1 MYGICIPYT
10 NICTHFPAILTLMC
24 TGRERERDFEF
35 AVLLCLRYVRYR
47 ILAML
52 FFRASQ
58 KRCTIFFMREMDI
71 QLRTLLDSII
81 LFITWM
87 FLIVVN
93 PILLFVEPL
102 DRVSRK
108 VYLSVKYDGK
118 GGRNV
123 VDLKDIF

>member
-1 MYGICIPYT
+1 
-10 NICTHFPAILTLMC
+10 
-24 TGRERERDFEF
+24 
-35 AVLLCLRYVRYR
+35 
-47 ILAML
+47 
-52 FFRASQ
+52 
-58 KRCTIFFMREMDI
+58 MREMDI

-102 DRVSRK
+102 DRVSKR
-108 VYLSVKYDGK
+108 VYRSVKYDGK